1 MKRDCEGEALARSI
15 TASFDSTKPLS
26 DASRNGSL
34 AAESQ
39 KLQQLEQQR
48 EQKTLKEAEERQRAE
63 ERKQRTRIGERKKK
77 REKSFARGNR
87 TEGLCT
93 LLEPEKSREATIR
106 GAEKGTR
113 KNKTGR
119 VEVAGG
125 WGEPAVRPSA

>member
-1 MKRDCEGEALARSI
+1 MKRDCEGEAPARSI

-63 ERKQRTRIGERKKK
+63 ERKQRTRIGEKKK

-93 LLEPEKSREATIR
+93 LLELEKSREATIR

>member
-1 MKRDCEGEALARSI
+1 MKRDCEGEALACSI

-63 ERKQRTRIGERKKK
+63 ERKQRTRIGEKKKK
-77 REKSFARGNR
+77 REKLREREQDRGTVHSF
-87 TEGLCT
+87 
-93 LLEPEKSREATIR
+93 
-106 GAEKGTR
+106 GTR
-113 KNKTGR
+113 KISRSYNQRSRKR
-119 VEVAGG
+119 YKKK
-125 WGEPAVRPSA
+125 

>member
-1 MKRDCEGEALARSI
+1 MKRDCEGEAPARSI

-63 ERKQRTRIGERKKK
+63 ERKQRTRIGEKKK
-77 REKSFARGNR
+77 RERKA
-87 TEGLCT
+87 
-93 LLEPEKSREATIR
+93 SREGTGQRDCALFWNQKNL
-106 GAEKGTR
+106 EKLQSEEQ
-113 KNKTGR
+113 KK
-119 VEVAGG
+119 VQEKIKL
-125 WGEPAVRPSA
+125 GE

>member
-1 MKRDCEGEALARSI
+1 MKRDCEGEAPARSI

-63 ERKQRTRIGERKKK
+63 ERKQRTRIGEKKKK
-77 REKSFARGNR
+77 RKASEKKKKERKA
-87 TEGLCT
+87 
-93 LLEPEKSREATIR
+93 SREGTGQRDCALFWNQKNL
-106 GAEKGTR
+106 EKLQSEEQ
-113 KNKTGR
+113 KK
-119 VEVAGG
+119 VQEKIKL
-125 WGEPAVRPSA
+125 EE

>member
-63 ERKQRTRIGERKKK
+63 ERKQRTRIGEEKKK
-77 REKSFARGNR
+77 REKLREREQDRGTVHSF
-87 TEGLCT
+87 
-93 LLEPEKSREATIR
+93 
-106 GAEKGTR
+106 GTR
-113 KNKTGR
+113 KISRSYNQRSRKR
-119 VEVAGG
+119 YKKK
-125 WGEPAVRPSA
+125 

>member
-63 ERKQRTRIGERKKK
+63 ERKQRTRIGEKKK
-77 REKSFARGNR
+77 KERKA
-87 TEGLCT
+87 
-93 LLEPEKSREATIR
+93 SREGTGQRDCALFWNQKNL
-106 GAEKGTR
+106 EKLQSEEQ
-113 KNKTGR
+113 KK
-119 VEVAGG
+119 VQEKIKL
-125 WGEPAVRPSA
+125 EE

>member
-63 ERKQRTRIGERKKK
+63 ERKQRTRIGEKEKK
-77 REKSFARGNR
+77 RKASQEGTGQRDCALFWNQKNLEKLQS
-87 TEGLCT
+87 EEQKKVQEKIK
-93 LLEPEKSREATIR
+93 LEE
-106 GAEKGTR
+106 
-113 KNKTGR
+113 
-119 VEVAGG
+119 
-125 WGEPAVRPSA
+125 